1 MKAASVQA
9 TVVFVRMIFEP
20 FCIRADRRER
30 DMRTGRCQPALSPVW
45 H

>member
-1 MKAASVQA
+1 MKAARVTA
-9 TVVFVRMIFEP
+9 TVVFLRMISSLSGS
-20 FCIRADRRER
+20 RADRRER